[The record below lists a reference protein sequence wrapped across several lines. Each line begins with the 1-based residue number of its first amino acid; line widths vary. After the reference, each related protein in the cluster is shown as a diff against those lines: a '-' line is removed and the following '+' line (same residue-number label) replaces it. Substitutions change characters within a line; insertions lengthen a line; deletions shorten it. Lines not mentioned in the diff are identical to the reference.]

1 MLQVNFK
8 PLQGNT
14 AVIKTASEIE
24 SKHASELAGSIISSL
39 QNIAV
44 LNDDEKGL
52 LDFVKSIN
60 PNLTN
65 KFAGCGDDKKALTM
79 FSQVAII
86 GEKRIYSVATA
97 PKSLDDLL
105 MNLASTRTLYRAVKV
120 ETKKT
125 DKLADSLTFTE
136 YCKRNNVNDALL
148 AIARDVLV
156 TNWFNQLR
164 TAQVSEGKIRDLC
177 EASSIEYQLPTS
189 EASE

>member
-14 AVIKTASEIE
+14 AVIKTASELE
-24 SKHASELAGSIISSL
+24 QKHASELANMVIKSL
-39 QNIAV
+39 QAIK
-44 LNDDEKGL
+44 LLTDDEKGL
-52 LDFVKSIN
+52 LEFVKQVN
-60 PNLTN
+60 PELTY
-65 KFAGCGDDKKALTM
+65 KFAGCSDDKKALTM
-79 FSQVAII
+79 FSQVAVI
-86 GEKRIYSVATA
+86 GTKRVYSVATA

-125 DKLADSLTFTE
+125 DKAAESLTFGE

-164 TAQVSEGKIRDLC
+164 NMQVSEGAIRDLC
-177 EASSIEYQLPTS
+177 AESEVEYQQPTTDK
-189 EASE
+189 